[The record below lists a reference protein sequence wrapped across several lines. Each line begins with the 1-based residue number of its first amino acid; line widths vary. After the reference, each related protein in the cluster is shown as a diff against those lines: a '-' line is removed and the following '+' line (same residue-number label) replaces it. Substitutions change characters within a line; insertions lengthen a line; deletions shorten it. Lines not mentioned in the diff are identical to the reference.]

1 MEITSQQ
8 AVDLDIGELMAR
20 FGTDVYRTCFVY
32 LSDAHLAEDAMQET
46 FLKAYKARKSFRG
59 QASPSTWL
67 MRIAINV
74 CKDMRRGSWFR
85 HVDRK
90 ISLDDLPETEAPE
103 TEAPEFSA
111 DDTLIRE
118 VMALPPKDKEVILL
132 TYYWGMSAREVA
144 STLNIAI
151 PTFYLRLKKA
161 QQKLKTQ
168 LEGWYHDE

>member
-90 ISLDDLPETEAPE
+90 ISLDDLPETETPA
-103 TEAPEFSA
+103 FSA

-144 STLNIAI
+144 STLRIAI
-151 PTFYLRLKKA
+151 PTVYLRLKKA

>member
-90 ISLDDLPETEAPE
+90 IGLDDLPETEAPE
-103 TEAPEFSA
+103 TDAPEFSA

-144 STLNIAI
+144 STLRIAI
-151 PTFYLRLKKA
+151 PTVYLRLKKA

>member
-1 MEITSQQ
+1 
-8 AVDLDIGELMAR
+8 
-20 FGTDVYRTCFVY
+20 
-32 LSDAHLAEDAMQET
+32 MQET

-67 MRIAINV
+67 MSIAINV
-74 CKDMRRGSWFR
+74 CKDMRRSSWFR

-90 ISLDDLPETEAPE
+90 IGLDDLPETKAPE

-132 TYYWGMSAREVA
+132 IYYWGMSAREVA
-144 STLNIAI
+144 STLRIAI
-151 PTFYLRLKKA
+151 PTVYLRLKKA

>member
-103 TEAPEFSA
+103 TNAGIF
-111 DDTLIRE
+111 R
-118 VMALPPKDKEVILL
+118 
-132 TYYWGMSAREVA
+132 R
-144 STLNIAI
+144 
-151 PTFYLRLKKA
+151 
-161 QQKLKTQ
+161 
-168 LEGWYHDE
+168 

>member
-118 VMALPPKDKEVILL
+118 VMALPHKDKEVILL

-144 STLNIAI
+144 NTLRIAI
-151 PTFYLRLKKA
+151 PTVYLRLKKA

-168 LEGWYHDE
+168 LEGWCHDE